1 MSITIRTIDPSETGA
16 WYETLMTAFG
26 ALGLLSL
33 KFGVD
38 SRRDERNL

>member
-1 MSITIRTIDPSETGA
+1 
-16 WYETLMTAFG
+16 MTAFG
-26 ALGLLSL
+26 ALGLLSQ

>member
-1 MSITIRTIDPSETGA
+1 MSDHVLMLSLIM
-16 WYETLMTAFG
+16 LMTAFG

>member
-1 MSITIRTIDPSETGA
+1 MSDHVVMFSLIA
-16 WYETLMTAFG
+16 LMTGFG
-26 ALGLLSL
+26 VLGLLSQ

>member
-1 MSITIRTIDPSETGA
+1 MSDHVLMLSLI
-16 WYETLMTAFG
+16 TLMTAFG

-33 KFGVD
+33 KYGVD

>member
-1 MSITIRTIDPSETGA
+1 MSDDQGMFSLI
-16 WYETLMTAFG
+16 TLMTAFG
-26 ALGLLSL
+26 ALGLLSQ

>member
-1 MSITIRTIDPSETGA
+1 MSDHLVMFSLIA
-16 WYETLMTAFG
+16 LMTAFG

>member
-1 MSITIRTIDPSETGA
+1 MSDHVLMLSLIA
-16 WYETLMTAFG
+16 LMTAFG

-33 KFGVD
+33 KYGVD

>member
-1 MSITIRTIDPSETGA
+1 MSDDLDMLSLI
-16 WYETLMTAFG
+16 TLMTAFG
-26 ALGLLSL
+26 VLGLLSL

>member
-1 MSITIRTIDPSETGA
+1 MSDHEDMFSLI
-16 WYETLMTAFG
+16 TLMTAFG

>member
-1 MSITIRTIDPSETGA
+1 MSDNELMLSLIA
-16 WYETLMTAFG
+16 LMTAFG

>member
-1 MSITIRTIDPSETGA
+1 MSDHMSMLSLI
-16 WYETLMTAFG
+16 TLMTAFG

>member
-1 MSITIRTIDPSETGA
+1 MSDHVDMLSLI
-16 WYETLMTAFG
+16 TLMTAFG

-33 KFGVD
+33 RFGVD

>member
-1 MSITIRTIDPSETGA
+1 MFSLL
-16 WYETLMTAFG
+16 TLMTAFG
-26 ALGLLSL
+26 ALGLLSI